1 MLLVLFIIFQS
12 FLKGLSYEG
21 TSLFETNKQT
31 LISLFQSQDSTVQEI
46 GLRDFFNFLLS
57 LKKTKHNLNFIV
69 SFEDFFH
76 KFQRNKQDSSKKLS
90 ISSNFINYLKFYLE
104 NILSAKYYELDSFS
118 IGEILKLFK
127 KIEKF
132 KDNSDSKTH
141 LNSQVL
147 DRIMVNN
154 LRLMSN
160 GKTSNYVRKR
170 EKNRKKKTKHIKILQ
185 ENQTEI
191 VIV

>member
-12 FLKGLSYEG
+12 FLKGLSHEG

-31 LISLFQSQDSTVQEI
+31 LISLFQSQDSTVQDI
-46 GLRDFFNFLLS
+46 GLRDFFNFLLH

-76 KFQRNKQDSSKKLS
+76 KFQRNKQDSSKKPS

-104 NILSAKYYELDSFS
+104 NILSAKYYQLDSFS
-118 IGEILKLFK
+118 IGKILKLFK

-132 KDNSDSKTH
+132 KDNSYSRTH
-141 LNSQVL
+141 LNIQVL

-170 EKNRKKKTKHIKILQ
+170 EKNRKKKTKHFEIPQ

-191 VIV
+191 VLV

>member
-12 FLKGLSYEG
+12 FLKGLSHEG

-46 GLRDFFNFLLS
+46 GLRDFFNFLLG
-57 LKKTKHNLNFIV
+57 LKKTKYNLNFIV
-69 SFEDFFH
+69 SFEDFFN
-76 KFQRNKQDSSKKLS
+76 KFQRNRHNSSKKLS

-104 NILSAKYYELDSFS
+104 NILSAKYYELDYFS
-118 IGEILKLFK
+118 VGKILKLFK

-132 KDNSDSKTH
+132 KDNCNSKTH
-141 LNSQVL
+141 LNTQVL

-160 GKTSNYVRKR
+160 GKTSNYVRKKK
-170 EKNRKKKTKHIKILQ
+170 KNRKKKTKHIKILQ
-185 ENQTEI
+185 ENQTRI
-191 VIV
+191 VLV